1 MFMDPIDWS
10 YQTKRSTAIMKVKA
24 GIWSVILDINQAGCF
39 VDNELLF

>member
-1 MFMDPIDWS
+1 MSMDPIGWS
-10 YQTKRSTAIMKVKA
+10 YQAKRSTAMKVKA